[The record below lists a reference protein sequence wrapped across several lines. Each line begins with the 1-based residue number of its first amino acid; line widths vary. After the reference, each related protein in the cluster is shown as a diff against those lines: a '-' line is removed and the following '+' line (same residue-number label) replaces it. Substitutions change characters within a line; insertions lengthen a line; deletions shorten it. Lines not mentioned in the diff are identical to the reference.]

1 MEQLS
6 KITAQVNELSV
17 SKSSEIT
24 VLKQQMFLLQN
35 RLEELGEASGVR
47 DGNSWQGQDGTTY
60 FNNNDGY
67 MVVVVE
73 VFRRVE
79 VTITEVAA
87 S

>member
-47 DGNSWQGQDGTTY
+47 DGNS
-60 FNNNDGY
+60 
-67 MVVVVE
+67 
-73 VFRRVE
+73 
-79 VTITEVAA
+79 
-87 S
+87 